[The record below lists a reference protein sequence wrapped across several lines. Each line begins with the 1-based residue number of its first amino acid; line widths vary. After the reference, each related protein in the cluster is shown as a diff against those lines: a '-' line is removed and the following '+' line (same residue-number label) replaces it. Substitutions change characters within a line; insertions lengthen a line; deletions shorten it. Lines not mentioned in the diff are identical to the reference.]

1 MQSYEKI
8 PPRYGGYFRVV
19 APTRLELVTEPS
31 ASINRSKGQGLKRFV
46 SHYEKIPPRYG
57 GYFRMVAPTRL
68 ELVTQGSSGLCS
80 TN

>member
-1 MQSYEKI
+1 M
-8 PPRYGGYFRVV
+8 GGYFRMV

-57 GYFRMVAPTRL
+57 GILSYG
-68 ELVTQGSSGLCS
+68 GSY
-80 TN
+80 